1 MKRVLMSFTLMI
13 LLITACSPQAQ
24 ATGLPSDVE
33 EAATHISTDLTPAQ
47 RIAISR
53 LAENLGI
60 TPDQIKLVS
69 TEAVDWPDSCLG
81 IATEG
86 FACSQVVTSGFR
98 VILEANGKQV
108 EYRTNQDATMISPAT
123 VALTWKRSGGLAG
136 FCDSI
141 TIFLSGEVQ
150 ATNCKNAVV
159 IEKPLTELLTAEQIA
174 TLNEWISKF
183 GTLEIDLSDP
193 AGVADAMS
201 VHLKLMG
208 IGTEQTITAED
219 QQILL
224 QFVQDLS
231 QKLMNP

>member
-1 MKRVLMSFTLMI
+1 MKRVLVSLSLMV

-24 ATGLPSDVE
+24 ATGLPPDVE
-33 EAATHISTDLTPAQ
+33 EAVTQISTDLTPAQ
-47 RIAISR
+47 RIAIST
-53 LAENLGI
+53 LAQNLGI
-60 TPDQIKLVS
+60 TPGQIKLVS

-81 IATEG
+81 IVTEG
-86 FACSQVVTSGFR
+86 ISCAQAITSGFR
-98 VILEANGKQV
+98 VILEANGKQM
-108 EYRTNQDATMISPAT
+108 EFRTNQDATVIRPAT
-123 VALTWKRSGGLAG
+123 VALTWQRSGGIAG
-136 FCDSI
+136 FCDNM

-150 ATNCKNAVV
+150 ATNCKNTEV
-159 IEKPLTELLTAEQIA
+159 IEKRLTDLLTAEQIA

-208 IGTEQTITAED
+208 IGTEQTITPED